1 LKYLSR
7 PTARLMDFSTAS
19 SSLGGSEDS
28 EDKSDE
34 DIFALQSVEML
45 VAGGVLGGQKGARR
59 KICGSYDKRELF
71 LRVGS
76 F

>member
-1 LKYLSR
+1 
-7 PTARLMDFSTAS
+7 MDFSTAS

-34 DIFALQSVEML
+34 DIFALQSVEMV
-45 VAGGVLGGQKGARR
+45 VAGGVLGGQKGAR